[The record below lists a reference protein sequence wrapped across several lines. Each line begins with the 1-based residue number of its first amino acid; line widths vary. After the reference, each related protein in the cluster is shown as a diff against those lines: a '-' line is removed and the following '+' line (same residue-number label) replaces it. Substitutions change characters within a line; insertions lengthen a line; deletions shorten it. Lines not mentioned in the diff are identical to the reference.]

1 MSDANRAI
9 LDSYNANIVKE
20 MAIAAGIDITHNGRI
35 LSKDALAARLE
46 SVYFSKERVT
56 ASYARLGDLEKN
68 VLNRLLLQGGSV
80 PTQRFRREL
89 LRAGVVT
96 EGQVPE
102 HGRAAQHIPYARG
115 YIGLPV
121 PADSRVFEDVVARLT
136 YHGLVFSLRHPY
148 NPQMYKLQYHPDHVL
163 LVPESIRPYLPEPVA
178 VPSPRKDWQ
187 PVQVY
192 EEDPILFVRDL
203 YLYWDYARRN
213 EVPILKSGLIA
224 KRALKAINQS
234 LIVADR
240 SVEDAQDEREMSRL
254 CLLRQLL
261 EGLGLL
267 KIQQGRLQTTGETPL
282 DIPEFWK
289 LSLAEQVKQCLE
301 VWRTYADSPSMRD
314 TRAAVYDA
322 QLPRA
327 RRVFVEMLGKQAQQ
341 DDWRSAAELLEDIS
355 DYDMNFL
362 IPGHGAVFNQ
372 QERKIYYNSTGPT
385 YYYGDP
391 AQFLKDFAEIEA
403 RFVVSCVVSILLP
416 LGLVELGRDA
426 RHDDDPNNWHAFR
439 LTPLGCTVLCG
450 VSGKVVCETDT
461 GKVVVQPNFQVMAI
475 GPVGMEVLAQLDL
488 FAERKRAE
496 RGAVEYQLSRQS
508 VYQAQQAGMSVDEI
522 VDFLEEVSAGEL
534 PQNVHRS
541 LEEWASHHN
550 RIVFRCGVTLVQA
563 GRETLDGLLQD
574 ATTGKLLSR
583 HLAGGIALVQPERN
597 SELIATLLER
607 GLLPMVSGAD
617 PESADRSVSI
627 DGDGTIHSGH
637 VVPSLHLRGRLMRV
651 AEEKEDGTWQLTP
664 TSVRRA
670 GGSRE
675 KVQQML
681 DDLGRL
687 LAGVLPEGLAQQI
700 KVWGGYYGQ
709 AGAETLTLIEFSDPR
724 TLAELSEQ
732 PPLKGLL
739 TPFAAGD
746 RSLAVVPT
754 DRVWEV
760 RKVLAGLGVE
770 LSDTLPR

>member
-9 LDSYNANIVKE
+9 LSSYHANVLKE
-20 MAIAAGIDITHNGRI
+20 MAEAAGIDITHNGKP
-35 LSKDALAARLE
+35 LGKDALAARLE
-46 SVYFSKERVT
+46 TTYFSKERVA
-56 ASYARLGDLEKN
+56 ASYARLGDLEKD

-80 PTQRFRREL
+80 STKRFRREL
-89 LRAGVVT
+89 LRAGIVT
-96 EGQVPE
+96 EGQVSE
-102 HGRAAQHIPYARG
+102 HGRAAQRIPYASG

-148 NPQMYKLQYHPDHVL
+148 SPQVYKLQYHPDHVL
-163 LVPESIRPYLPEPVA
+163 SVPESIRPYLPEPVP
-178 VPSPRKDWQ
+178 VSSPWKDWQ

-192 EEDPILFVRDL
+192 EEDPAVLLRDL
-203 YLYWDYARRN
+203 YLYWDFVRRN
-213 EVPILKSGLIA
+213 EVPVLKSGLVA
-224 KRALKAINQS
+224 KRALKTINQA
-234 LIVADR
+234 LVVADR
-240 SVEDAQDEREMSRL
+240 SVEDAQDEREAGRL
-254 CLLRQLL
+254 YQLRRLL

-267 KIQQGRLQTTGETPL
+267 RMEKGRLQTKGETPL
-282 DIPEFWK
+282 GIPAFWG
-289 LSLAEQVKQCLE
+289 LSLAEQVGQCLE
-301 VWRTYADSPSMRD
+301 AWRGFADLQSMCFGRSN
-314 TRAAVYDA
+314 VYDA
-322 QLPRA
+322 RA
-327 RRVFVEMLGKQAQQ
+327 AGGLRVFLEVLGKRPPGE
-341 DDWRSAAELLEDIS
+341 WRSAAELLEDIW
-355 DYDMNFL
+355 DHDVNFL
-362 IPGHGAVFNQ
+362 IPGRAAVEQ
-372 QERKIYYNSTGPT
+372 HRGRGPYYYSSGLT

-461 GKVVVQPNFQVMAI
+461 GKVVVQPNFQIMAL
-475 GPVGMEVLAQLDL
+475 GPVGVEVLARLDL

-522 VDFLEEVSAGEL
+522 VGFLEAVSASEL
-534 PQNVHRS
+534 PQNVRRS

-550 RIVFRCGVTLVQA
+550 RIVFRRGVTLVQA
-563 GRETLDGLLQD
+563 AGQEMLDGLLQD

-583 HLAGGIALVQPERN
+583 HLAGDIALVQPERN

-617 PESADRSVSI
+617 RESADRSVSI

-637 VVPSLHLRGRLMRV
+637 AVPNLHLRGRLMRV
-651 AEEKEDGTWQLTP
+651 AEEKGDGTWQLTP

-687 LAGVLPEGLAQQI
+687 QRGVLPEDLAQQI

-709 AGAETLTLIEFSDPR
+709 AASETLTLIEFNEPQ
-724 TLAELSEQ
+724 TLAELGEH
-732 PPLKGLL
+732 PDLKGLL

-746 RSLAVVPT
+746 RPLAVVPAG
-754 DRVWEV
+754 RVMEV

-770 LSDTLPR
+770 ISDTLPC